1 MIVAALT
8 LWEKPAMQIE
18 DRLYVITDLKTNRII
33 SIHSSEET
41 ARAKIAQ
48 MMRVATTTASYCLEY
63 WVLSE

>member
-1 MIVAALT
+1 
-8 LWEKPAMQIE
+8 MQIE